1 MRRAL
6 TLKVGEVLLIH
17 RYGTT
22 NLTTPE
28 WVIVTGERRYSGVD
42 WGHDGMVIR
51 PDGGYTREV
60 WLEPHVD
67 TLECVRQADT
77 PDWVWKIYGYWLL
90 AGAPAE
96 EFQCPSI

>member
-1 MRRAL
+1 
-6 TLKVGEVLLIH
+6 
-17 RYGTT
+17 
-22 NLTTPE
+22 
-28 WVIVTGERRYSGVD
+28 
-42 WGHDGMVIR
+42 MVIR